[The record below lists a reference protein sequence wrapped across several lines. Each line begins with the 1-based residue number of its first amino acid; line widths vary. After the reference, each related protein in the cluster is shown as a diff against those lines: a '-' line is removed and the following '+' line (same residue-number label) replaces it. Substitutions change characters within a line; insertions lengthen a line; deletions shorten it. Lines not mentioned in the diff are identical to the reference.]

1 MKTFAEL
8 NFPGRLIAVEGL
20 DGSGKSTQIYLLKRW
35 LEAEGIKV
43 YFSEWN
49 SSELVKS
56 ATSKGKKRE
65 LLTPTTFSLIHATDF
80 ADRYERH
87 LLPLLRAGYIV
98 LCDRYVFTAFAR
110 DVTRGCPPEWVRGIY
125 SFAALP
131 DLTFF
136 FKADLEVSLNRI
148 LEGRPKLKFFEA
160 GMDLRLSTDPY
171 ESFRIFQGRILEQ
184 YMAMSKEFNFVVM
197 DANQN
202 VEKQQALRAQ
212 TGRRTDRP
220 GTKFKRRSPLPLPP
234 PMQPDQQGQGN
245 RGGPGRMKE
254 AVNPAAGEQITAV
267 FTATAF
273 PRVNLEDLAG
283 KLIVVEGADG
293 SGRST
298 QIARLVDWLETSG
311 HATVQVGLKRSTL
324 VSSELEKA
332 QEGNI
337 LSRTTLSL
345 FYATDFADQLENI
358 ILPALKAGFIVLA
371 DRYIYTLMAR
381 DMVRGMDE
389 AWLKN
394 LYGIALEPDAVFYLS
409 VGAGGTGAAQPFQ
422 KRDAGLLGKRHGP
435 RPVARHVRQLPEI
448 PDGDAGRVPPI
459 AKNLRLHHRGR
470 QPLRGFHHQ
479 GIAQKN
485 PRAARGKIENINGSA
500 AERLGVLIGGNVAG
514 AFVDAGGLRGR
525 KLFHQIFKL
534 FLLFRRQF
542 GRGCAAAHPA

>member
-1 MKTFAEL
+1 MMKTFAEL

-87 LLPLLRAGYIV
+87 LLPLLRAGYVV
-98 LCDRYVFTAFAR
+98 LCDRYIFTAFAR
-110 DVTRGCPPEWVRGIY
+110 DVVRGCPPEWVRGIY
-125 SFAALP
+125 NFAAQP
-131 DLTFF
+131 DLTIF

-160 GMDLRLSTDPY
+160 GMDLGLSNDPY

-184 YMAMSKEFNFVVM
+184 YMAISGEFNFVVM
-197 DANQN
+197 DANLH
-202 VEKQQALRAQ
+202 VEKQQALVRKLV
-212 TGRRTDRP
+212 GERIDLK
-220 GTKFKRRSPLPLPP
+220 KFKRRSPLPLPP
-234 PMQPDQQGQGN
+234 SAPPGRQGN
-245 RGGPGRMKE
+245 GGGGGFGRMKT
-254 AVNPAAGEQITAV
+254 NPEPTNKCRRFYGHGIPGVQ
-267 FTATAF
+267 
-273 PRVNLEDLAG
+273 LEDLTG

-298 QIARLVDWLETSG
+298 QIARLVDWLETGG

-324 VSSELEKA
+324 VSSELERA

-409 VGAGGTGAAQPFQ
+409 VEPEELVQRNLAKSATLDYWESGMDLGLSRDMFDSFVKYQTAIQAVFRRLQ
-422 KRDAGLLGKRHGP
+422 KTYD
-435 RPVARHVRQLPEI
+435 
-448 PDGDAGRVPPI
+448 
-459 AKNLRLHHRGR
+459 
-470 QPLRGFHHQ
+470 F
-479 GIAQKN
+479 
-485 PRAARGKIENINGSA
+485 NI
-500 AERLGVLIGGNVAG
+500 
-514 AFVDAGGLRGR
+514 VDANRSMDSVTRELRKKIGA
-525 KLFHQIFKL
+525 
-534 FLLFRRQF
+534 LLN
-542 GRGCAAAHPA
+542 GK